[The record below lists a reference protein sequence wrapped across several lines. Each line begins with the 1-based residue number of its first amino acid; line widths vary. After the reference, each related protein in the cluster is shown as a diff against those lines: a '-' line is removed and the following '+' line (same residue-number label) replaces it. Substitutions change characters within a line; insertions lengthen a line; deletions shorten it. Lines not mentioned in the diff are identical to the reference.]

1 MTNHNDMHL
10 FQEIKH
16 KLLILGCLFAGA
28 IIADAKDVTIDFS
41 AQGYANA
48 QDMPKSIMMDEYITL
63 QFGYGVIPTKYYTS
77 GSAVRIYG
85 KGSVTINTSDPEKPI
100 TQIVYTFAKP
110 DAPTSSNASFSGGG
124 TIIYEETSTTWTGSS
139 NSVTITRA
147 SGNGHWKLQKVVVT
161 YTDSSTPVEP
171 SFVTV
176 DGIAGLQTLES
187 GTKTRLHWTDG
198 MNARVLYSNEEL
210 TFVRDESA
218 DDGSFSALCL
228 RGVNAVANNPLH
240 SNQHLSGWVI
250 GKYKVESG
258 MPVFECTDETNTDSL
273 VIAEPVTEA
282 DVMPI
287 EVIPSQMSNHFA
299 DYVILKDLRVSII
312 GTDTLIYLEED
323 VEHSIHL
330 CNSVLGATEKGDHFT
345 GAYEGAI
352 VDVTGM
358 VWADED
364 GIKLAPVYVN
374 DNVPIIYV
382 FDQNRISSLPPA
394 DIEGATVRFNRT
406 ISSEY
411 YNTLCLPV
419 DWEINEGDAYVF
431 SNVEKTSDDESI
443 VNVEFRKS
451 TSTIGAGT
459 AFITK
464 PLETIDGPVFYF
476 TTLHAAEPQPVTI
489 DEAYSFTGCYHPI
502 DLHTETDLFLGAGNQ
517 FYYPSTTGYH
527 MPGLRAF
534 LTVPS
539 GTLVKSSL
547 NPMDDE
553 IADVIH
559 IIHDKKDFKDER
571 IYSLSGQFLGI
582 GLENLENGVYIINNE
597 KYLLK

>member
-1 MTNHNDMHL
+1 
-10 FQEIKH
+10 
-16 KLLILGCLFAGA
+16 
-28 IIADAKDVTIDFS
+28 
-41 AQGYANA
+41 
-48 QDMPKSIMMDEYITL
+48 
-63 QFGYGVIPTKYYTS
+63 
-77 GSAVRIYG
+77 
-85 KGSVTINTSDPEKPI
+85 
-100 TQIVYTFAKP
+100 
-110 DAPTSSNASFSGGG
+110 
-124 TIIYEETSTTWTGSS
+124 
-139 NSVTITRA
+139 
-147 SGNGHWKLQKVVVT
+147 
-161 YTDSSTPVEP
+161 
-171 SFVTV
+171 
-176 DGIAGLQTLES
+176 
-187 GTKTRLHWTDG
+187 
-198 MNARVLYSNEEL
+198 
-210 TFVRDESA
+210 
-218 DDGSFSALCL
+218 
-228 RGVNAVANNPLH
+228 
-240 SNQHLSGWVI
+240 
-250 GKYKVESG
+250 
-258 MPVFECTDETNTDSL
+258 
-273 VIAEPVTEA
+273 
-282 DVMPI
+282 
-287 EVIPSQMSNHFA
+287 
-299 DYVILKDLRVSII
+299 
-312 GTDTLIYLEED
+312 
-323 VEHSIHL
+323 
-330 CNSVLGATEKGDHFT
+330 
-345 GAYEGAI
+345 
-352 VDVTGM
+352 M

-382 FDQNRISSLPPA
+382 FDQNRISSLPPT

-419 DWEINEGDAYVF
+419 DWEIDEGDAYVF
-431 SNVEKTSDDESI
+431 SNVEKTSEDVSI

-451 TSTIGAGT
+451 TSTIEAGT

-553 IADVIH
+553 IADGIH

-582 GLENLENGVYIINNE
+582 GLENLENGIYIINNE